1 MNIGERLKRYRTEKK
16 MTQEEVAYRAGVTVT
31 SVSRWENGVREPTFR
46 DVEKIAAALGVTME
60 ELTRE
65 HKRGTGI
72 RKIIDGKLYDTE
84 NALILFKF
92 RRRYQDPLNPLF
104 FGKDMVHNEWED
116 AQYIKTE
123 RGAYL
128 YYCPKGRDGKR
139 GRGHDPE
146 TGRGRIYP
154 DIRSGRGRMKGGK
167 RLKAAVIATI
177 ILTVLFGGAAYIA
190 VAGTLIIYALG
201 NNKATKRKRTIF
213 GILGA
218 VMFWSAIYTVVQIIK
233 FKNGI

>member
-1 MNIGERLKRYRTEKK
+1 MNIGERIKRYREEKR
-16 MTQEEVAYRAGVTVT
+16 MTQEEVADRAGVTAV
-31 SVSRWENGVREPTFR
+31 SVSRWERGTRDPTFR

-65 HKRGTGI
+65 PKRGTGL

-84 NALILFKF
+84 SALILFEF
-92 RRRYQDPLNPLF
+92 RRKYQDPLNPLF
-104 FGKDMVHNEWED
+104 FGKNMVHVEWED

-128 YYCPKGRDGKR
+128 YYCPKRKDLQVVTEREVK
-139 GRGHDPE
+139 D
-146 TGRGRIYP
+146 T
-154 DIRSGRGRMKGGK
+154 IRK
-167 RLKAAVIATI
+167 LEADAYIATI
-177 ILTVLFGGAAYIA
+177 ILVVLFGGAAYLA
-190 VAGTLIIYALG
+190 AAGTLIIYALG
-201 NNKATKRKRTIF
+201 NNKATKGKRTFF

-233 FKNGI
+233 IKNGI

>member
-1 MNIGERLKRYRTEKK
+1 MNIGERIKRIRIEKH
-16 MTQEEVAYRAGVTVT
+16 MTQEAAAERAGVTAA
-31 SVSRWENGVREPTFR
+31 SLSRWENGERDPKFG
-46 DVEKIAAALGVTME
+46 DVEKVAGALGVTVE

-65 HKRGTGI
+65 QKTGKGF

-128 YYCPKGRDGKR
+128 YYCPKRKDLQVVTENEVA
-139 GRGHDPE
+139 D
-146 TGRGRIYP
+146 T
-154 DIRSGRGRMKGGK
+154 IRK
-167 RLKAAVIATI
+167 LDAD
-177 ILTVLFGGAAYIA
+177 AYI
-190 VAGTLIIYALG
+190 
-201 NNKATKRKRTIF
+201 RIF
-213 GILGA
+213 GQVEEG
-218 VMFWSAIYTVVQIIK
+218 
-233 FKNGI
+233 